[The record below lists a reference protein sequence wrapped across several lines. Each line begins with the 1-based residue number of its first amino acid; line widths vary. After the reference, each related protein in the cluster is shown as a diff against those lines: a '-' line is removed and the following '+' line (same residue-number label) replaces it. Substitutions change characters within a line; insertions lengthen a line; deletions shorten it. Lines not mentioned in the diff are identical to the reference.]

1 MRSGLFRQVLFWLH
15 LISGIVASIVI
26 FIMSATGVPLAFES
40 NVLRSVERSERTLS
54 SKPEG
59 QAPLPLEE
67 VVARVRAEYPE
78 VKFNSVSVFPEED
91 SAVFVG
97 AGRRG
102 GYWANPFTGESWQAG
117 TSAWNGLFHWLRDWH
132 RWLGM
137 EGDGRAIGKALTG
150 ACNTAF
156 LLLALTGLVLWWP
169 KRWTK
174 PVLRSIGWFR
184 GGLKGKARDFNWHN
198 VIGFWTLPVMIVL
211 IVSGMVIS
219 YGWAS
224 NLVYRV
230 VGEEPPVRGGPPGAT
245 GGPAVTVPTPP
256 AGAKPL
262 SYADVL
268 AMAGAAAPGWER
280 LTLQLGGGGA
290 RAEGARAEGA
300 GGGDDAR
307 AEGAREEGARGEAAG
322 SAEGARNGRSR
333 SLRALTVSVRAAGKT
348 PVNAN
353 STLSLD
359 PFTGAVLKAEG
370 PADASTGRRLRSWLR
385 YLHTGEA
392 LGLFG
397 QIVAAIA
404 SLGGAVLVWTGLSL
418 SWRRFFRRKGPK
430 ATRPKLGESGA
441 SSIPEL
447 ANAES
452 ADASAPSTSTTPA

>member
-430 ATRPKLGESGA
+430 ATR
-441 SSIPEL
+441 
-447 ANAES
+447 
-452 ADASAPSTSTTPA
+452 